1 MIKNQIDKLQ
11 EKKNQQKKLT
21 YPNFKINN
29 IKENY
34 KKKTNK
40 E

>member
-11 EKKNQQKKLT
+11 EKKNQQKKLVH
-21 YPNFKINN
+21 PNFKINN